1 MSNDYQLINSVPI
14 IIFLVKGMV
23 INDGLMNLDI
33 LLQKSLQYQHHYKNY
48 EESMK
53 RALDLI
59 SKGLQTKKRP
69 TCEPILK
76 DFNIK

>member
-1 MSNDYQLINSVPI
+1 
-14 IIFLVKGMV
+14 MV

-69 TCEPILK
+69 ACEPILK